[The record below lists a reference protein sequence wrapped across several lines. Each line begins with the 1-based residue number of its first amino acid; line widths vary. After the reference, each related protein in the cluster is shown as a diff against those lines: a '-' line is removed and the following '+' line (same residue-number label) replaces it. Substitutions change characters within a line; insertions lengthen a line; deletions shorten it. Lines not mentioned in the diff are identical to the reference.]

1 MSSPDSCET
10 DCSESRPS
18 FASHNCHAKTLSL
31 YNLIHEIG
39 LVNDHEVMTELENDG
54 FEEAAHDS
62 ELVDPRERIQRT
74 VDVGKEKRDG
84 KRDAALAVEQME

>member
-1 MSSPDSCET
+1 
-10 DCSESRPS
+10 
-18 FASHNCHAKTLSL
+18 
-31 YNLIHEIG
+31 
-39 LVNDHEVMTELENDG
+39 MTELENDG